1 MLFFKLSDRPYS
13 LRSNLRLLV
22 FACVMPAT
30 LVSGLLTYSTYQL
43 RRAQVEQQTVLLGQ
57 SILADLERDL
67 ASIESVLKAM
77 ATAPELARGDLQ
89 GFHQRAS
96 ETLSAGLAYN
106 YIVTDV
112 QGRQL
117 LNTLR
122 PWGSPLPVVGTPPQ
136 LARVFSEQSSVLTDL
151 FMGPVARRQAVAM
164 GVPVK
169 LGEHVAYSLNIGLD
183 PVRIQA
189 LLGHQHLPP
198 GWLVA
203 VLDSSGQIVA
213 RSRDVQRYLG
223 QPAVPELL
231 AAMAL
236 RDSDTLLSETKDGEA
251 VFTAYVTSKSWRW
264 RIVVGAPRAV
274 LLQDLLAHLGWVIG
288 GILVAYGLGLWLA
301 RTISLRVLASVRE
314 LNDAA
319 QALSHGEDVVVP
331 SIRFQE
337 AEAVGAALLQ
347 ASQAMKQVKFFAQHD
362 ALTALPNRLLFDEVA
377 ERNLAFARR
386 RGQMLA
392 VVAIDLDGFK
402 TVNDTQGHAAGD
414 EVLKTVAQRIQ
425 AAIRASDV
433 VARIGGDEF
442 ILLLSEVDQ
451 VAAMDT
457 AERIVQALSEPYP
470 EVLAPVS
477 ASAGVALF
485 PRHGADTK
493 TLALAA
499 DQALYRAKQA
509 GKRRAMLA

>member
-1 MLFFKLSDRPYS
+1 MLLFKLQDRPYS

-22 FACVMPAT
+22 FVCVLPAT
-30 LVSGLLTYSTYQL
+30 LVSALLTYSTYQL
-43 RRAQVEQQTVLLGQ
+43 RRAQIEQQTVLLGQ

-67 ASIESVLKAM
+67 ASIEAALKVM
-77 ATAPELARGDLQ
+77 ATAPEFSAGNLRS
-89 GFHQRAS
+89 FHQRAS
-96 ETLSAGLAYN
+96 DALPTGLAYN

-112 QGRQL
+112 HGRQL

-122 PWGSPLPVVGTPPQ
+122 PWGASLPATGTPPE
-136 LARVFSEQSSVLTDL
+136 LARVFTEQVSVLTDL
-151 FMGPVARRQAVAM
+151 FVGPVVRRPAVAM
-164 GVPVK
+164 GVPV
-169 LGEHVAYSLNIGLD
+169 HVRDQVIYSLNIGLD
-183 PVRIQA
+183 PIRVQA
-189 LLGHQHLPP
+189 LLGQQPLPP

-213 RSRDVQRYLG
+213 RSRDVQLHLG

-264 RIVVGAPRAV
+264 RVVVGAPRAV
-274 LLQDLLAHLGWVIG
+274 LLQDLLAHLGWVLG
-288 GILVAYGLGLWLA
+288 GVLMAYGLGLWLA

-319 QALSHGEDVVVP
+319 QALGQGEEVVLP
-331 SIRFQE
+331 SVRLQE
-337 AEAVGAALLQ
+337 AEAVGVALLQ
-347 ASQAMKQVKFFAQHD
+347 ASQAMKQVKFLAQHD

-377 ERNLAFARR
+377 DRNLAFAQR
-386 RGQMLA
+386 RGHTLA
-392 VVAIDLDGFK
+392 VLAIDLDGFK

-425 AAIRASDV
+425 AAIRASDI

-442 ILLLSEVDQ
+442 ILLLSEVDEA
-451 VAAMDT
+451 AAMDT

-470 EVLAPVS
+470 QVLAPVS

-485 PRHGADTK
+485 PHHGADTK

-509 GKRRAMLA
+509 GKRRAVLA